1 MLQNKL
7 KTPKNRMPMQSDNT
21 ERRSAFSVRVI
32 MKEFC
37 IEFLNG
43 AYNSLMHYIRV
54 NKMSSF
60 MYCFLIKKKQKRED
74 IWQSYRVMFILV
86 PKFEDFSK
94 YMNSARMNF

>member
-1 MLQNKL
+1 
-7 KTPKNRMPMQSDNT
+7 MQSDNS

-54 NKMSSF
+54 NNMNSSDMWLF
-60 MYCFLIKKKQKRED
+60 NKKIKKG
-74 IWQSYRVMFILV
+74 IFGRVMFILYLN
-86 PKFEDFSK
+86 SK
-94 YMNSARMNF
+94 IF